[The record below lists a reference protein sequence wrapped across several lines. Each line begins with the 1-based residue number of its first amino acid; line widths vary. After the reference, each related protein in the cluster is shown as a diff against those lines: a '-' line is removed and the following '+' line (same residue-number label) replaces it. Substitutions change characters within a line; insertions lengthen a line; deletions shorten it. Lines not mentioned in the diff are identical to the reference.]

1 MEKRGN
7 RMKALS
13 MNRAGAM
20 LEKPGKVFSSSVTL
34 VFFKTVC
41 REAFSLQS
49 HNLVAVRLGEN

>member
-1 MEKRGN
+1 
-7 RMKALS
+7 
-13 MNRAGAM
+13 M